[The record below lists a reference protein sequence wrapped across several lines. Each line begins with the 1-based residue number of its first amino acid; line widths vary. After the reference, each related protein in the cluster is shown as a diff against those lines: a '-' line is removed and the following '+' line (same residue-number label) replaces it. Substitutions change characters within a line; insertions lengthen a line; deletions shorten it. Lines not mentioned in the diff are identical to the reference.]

1 MEMRLRVIAYDVAC
15 DRRRRQMEKLACR
28 YAVRVQGSVLEGW
41 LTDSQ
46 VAELLR
52 KAAPLIQP
60 PTDSLRV
67 YRFCAGCGQD
77 VETLGISGSPMPPP
91 EDVIS

>member
-1 MEMRLRVIAYDVAC
+1 
-15 DRRRRQMEKLACR
+15 MEKLACQ
-28 YAVRVQGSVLEGW
+28 YAVRVQGSVFEGW

-60 PTDSLRV
+60 PADSLRV
-67 YRFCAGCGQD
+67 YRFCTDCGQD
-77 VETLGISGSPMPPP
+77 VETLGISGFPMPPP